1 MKGLIRLLLSAGPVR
16 TPLLGLVLLVKAGLA
31 TGYMFA
37 VGALVSA
44 IADGGPRDLVGPL
57 VVLGALMLA
66 QDLAGP
72 AQTMLAGDL
81 TRAVTRKTTGTI
93 VRAALTAGVARMEN
107 PEVADHFS
115 LAQGRAPGALPV
127 GPAVGALAQLG
138 ATRLT
143 GLAAALTLASYAW
156 WAPLPLAA
164 AWMLTGRWVD
174 REVRGAVAG
183 FAAST
188 ASLRRATYFRNLGL
202 LPAGAKELR
211 VFGLGPWLVR
221 RFAAA
226 WAEGMREV
234 LAFRQ
239 PRSAFAARLA
249 VLAGAHVVT
258 LSALAVAGLD
268 VGGLTVAV
276 QAVFGTAAL
285 GYAGDPQW
293 TLATAGSALPHIE
306 HVRELA
312 TARPRGGGSASG
324 MPAREIR
331 FEGAGFAYPG
341 AGRNVLDGLDL
352 TVPAGGSLALV
363 GGNGAGKTTLLKLL
377 AGLYE
382 PGQGRILIDGT
393 DLATIDPDSWRR
405 QLAVVF
411 QDFCRFEAT
420 LRDNVSFGAVHR
432 PPDDDAVLDAL
443 RLAGAGDLPGRL
455 PYGLGTIMSRQY
467 EGGGELSGGQWQK
480 VALARAIYAV
490 GHGARVLILDEPTAH
505 LDVRAESRLYERFLE
520 LTSGVTTILVSHRFS
535 TVRMA
540 DRIAVLEGGRVAELG
555 DHAGLVRAG
564 GVYAR
569 SYALHAGRF
578 RREAADA

>member
-16 TPLLGLVLLVKAGLA
+16 APVLGLVLLVKAGLT

-44 IADGGPRDLVGPL
+44 IADGGHRD
-57 VVLGALMLA
+57 VVLPLAVLCAVLLA
-66 QDLAGP
+66 QDLAEP

-81 TRAVTRKTTGTI
+81 TRAVVRRTTGTI
-93 VRAALTAGVARMEN
+93 VRAALTAGLARMEN
-107 PEVADHFS
+107 PEVVDRFS

-188 ASLRRATYFRNLGL
+188 SSLRRATYFRNLGL

-226 WAEGMREV
+226 WAEGMKEV
-234 LAFRQ
+234 LAYRQ
-239 PRSAFAARLA
+239 PRGAFAARLA
-249 VLAGAHVVT
+249 VLAAAHLVT
-258 LSALAVAGLD
+258 LGALAVAGLD

-312 TARPRGGGSASG
+312 AARPRGGRSASG
-324 MPAREIR
+324 MPLRNVQ
-331 FEGAGFAYPG
+331 FEGIGFAYPG
-341 AGRNVLDGLDL
+341 AGRKVLDGLDL
-352 TVPAGGSLALV
+352 AVPAGGSLALV

-382 PGQGRILIDGT
+382 PGQGRIRVDGM
-393 DLATIDPDSWRR
+393 DLAAIDPDSWRR
-405 QLAVVF
+405 QIAVVF
-411 QDFCRFEAT
+411 QDFCRFEVT
-420 LRDNVSFGAVHR
+420 LRDNVRFGAVHC

-443 RLAGAGDLPGRL
+443 RLAGAEDLPGRL
-455 PYGLGTIMSRQY
+455 PYGLDTIMSRQY

-480 VALARAIYAV
+480 VALARAIYAL

-520 LTSGVTTILVSHRFS
+520 LTSGATTILVSHRFS

-540 DRIAVLEGGRVAELG
+540 DRIAVLEGGRVVELG

-569 SYALHAGRF
+569 SYTLHAGRF